1 MKNNIRLHAPSSVFA
16 FWSLSDWKSFK
27 TYTTILDPVKNP
39 YEQSFFSAVLL
50 IKQKLYAEASKK
62 INIARQHLDTQ
73 VSSLLQ
79 ESYIR
84 AYGKI

>member
-1 MKNNIRLHAPSSVFA
+1 MNWEEMSGMVKKMWAEHTEEFDRNIKQEMKYNIRSHAPSSVFA

-50 IKQKLYAEASKK
+50 IK
-62 INIARQHLDTQ
+62 
-73 VSSLLQ
+73 
-79 ESYIR
+79 
-84 AYGKI
+84 